1 MPPRRKLSALVQ
13 FIQWKETHMEPNIW
27 HSSKAVQILDSMWVS
42 FHCINCTNALI
53 FLRGGIAFT
62 GSKGCLTLDFG
73 GLQEAGMMAAMR
85 HPNVVMYLGV
95 CLQPPAVVTEYC
107 ARGSLNDV
115 LKKCLAKPELTV
127 QLDWVRRLGMAL
139 DAAKGMNYLHSSDP
153 PVIHRDLKSPNLL
166 VDKHWRV
173 KVRRRSCTRDPVL
186 MYASTWQP
194 VGYS

>member
-1 MPPRRKLSALVQ
+1 
-13 FIQWKETHMEPNIW
+13 
-27 HSSKAVQILDSMWVS
+27 
-42 FHCINCTNALI
+42 
-53 FLRGGIAFT
+53 
-62 GSKGCLTLDFG
+62 
-73 GLQEAGMMAAMR
+73 MMAAMR

-115 LKKCLAKPELTV
+115 LKKCLAKPELSV

-139 DAAKGMNYLHSSDP
+139 DAAKGMNYLHSSNP

-173 KVRRRSCTRDPVL
+173 KVRRRLCPQDPIL
-186 MYASTWQP
+186 LSPNMANWSMLELSTMQ
-194 VGYS
+194 